1 MCTFT
6 AKNYYMLRKYRTL
19 KSKLNNINVRFIG
32 QSKQQFRKLFVNVS
46 LENELCLLPYTN
58 C

>member
-1 MCTFT
+1 
-6 AKNYYMLRKYRTL
+6 MLRKYRTL
-19 KSKLNNINVRFIG
+19 KSKLNNRNVRFIG
-32 QSKQQFRKLFVNVS
+32 KSKQQFRKLFVNVS